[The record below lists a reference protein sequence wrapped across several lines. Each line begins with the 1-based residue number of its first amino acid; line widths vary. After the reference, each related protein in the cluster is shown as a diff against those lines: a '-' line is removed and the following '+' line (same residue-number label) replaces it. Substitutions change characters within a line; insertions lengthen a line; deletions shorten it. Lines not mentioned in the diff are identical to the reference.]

1 MKQGVDFQRGV
12 EGKFGGDLDF
22 HGHDLQKS
30 NVTNINVSDTG
41 SRATSGHGGT
51 HPSASLSRDECGY
64 VVLGNAIGSAQA
76 AGSGFAIALP
86 TPERGLW
93 YKFILRAP
101 SLANND
107 AATIKIISTSNG
119 VADSA
124 LIIGGLMGDGDD
136 EGGNVVAVKK
146 EILFVKNKATAGD
159 NAEVWSDG
167 TNWFADIKFD
177 AQAAMTL
184 S

>member
-12 EGKFGGDLDF
+12 EGIFGGDLDF
-22 HGHDLQKS
+22 HGHDLQKA

-41 SRATSGHGGT
+41 SRATTGHGGT
-51 HPSASLSRDECGY
+51 HASASLSRDEWGY

-101 SLANND
+101 SIANND

-124 LIIGGLMGDGDD
+124 LIIGQVAGQGDD
-136 EGGNVVAVKK
+136 DGANVVAVKK

-167 TNWFADIKFD
+167 TNWFADIQYD
-177 AQAAMTL
+177 ADDSMTL

>member
-1 MKQGVDFQRGV
+1 MKRGQDFNNSID
-12 EGKFGGDLDF
+12 GKFGGELDF
-22 HGHDLQKS
+22 HGDNLQLS

-41 SRATSGHGGT
+41 SRATSGHGGA

-64 VVLGNAIGSAQA
+64 VILGNAIGSAQA

-101 SLANND
+101 SIANNN

-124 LIIGGLMGDGDD
+124 LIIGNVRGHGDD
-136 EGGNVVAVKK
+136 NGANVVAVKK
-146 EILFVKNKATAGD
+146 EILYVKDEATAGVM
-159 NAEVWSDG
+159 AVVWSDG
-167 TNWFADIKFD
+167 TNWFADIVYDKD
-177 AQAAMTL
+177 GAITL

>member
-1 MKQGVDFQRGV
+1 MKRGQDFNTSIQGSLGGV
-12 EGKFGGDLDF
+12 LQF
-22 HGHDLQKS
+22 HGENMILR

-41 SRATSGHGGT
+41 SRAVSPGDNPSG
-51 HPSASLSRDECGY
+51 SLSRAECGY

-101 SLANND
+101 SIANND

-124 LIIGGLMGDGDD
+124 LMIGQVAGQGDD
-136 EGGNVVAVKK
+136 DGANVVAVKK

-159 NAEVWSDG
+159 LAEVWSDG
-167 TNWFADIKFD
+167 TNWFADIQYD
-177 AQAAMTL
+177 ADDSITL